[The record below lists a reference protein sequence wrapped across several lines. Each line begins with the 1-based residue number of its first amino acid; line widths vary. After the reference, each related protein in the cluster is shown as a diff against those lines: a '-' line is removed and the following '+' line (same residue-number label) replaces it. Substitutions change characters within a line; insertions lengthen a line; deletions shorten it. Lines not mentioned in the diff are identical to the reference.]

1 MRRKLRL
8 KGNLKNDQVTKKG
21 IPKLILLVLLLVIIV
36 PMVVYLT
43 IVSKRITMK
52 IGEITNL
59 ENITEEYDCSA
70 NNKKIA
76 IYNHNKI
83 VSLEKGTSEL
93 TCQNQQKK
101 IRYNVKVMYNDIDIE
116 QKEMAIGDKII
127 IDTSNEIIVPD
138 NDNIIIEGNEITVLS
153 EGKLNIA
160 VLENGK
166 TFKIITV
173 VVKETKASNALTNLN
188 YGINVVNGEMLLG
201 GSRFNLMGV
210 NTFNLFSDVINN
222 KKSIESVKKDI
233 DFLAQKGVPFI
244 RVPFCT
250 WDDSGYKIYQENQA
264 KYFEV
269 MDAIVKYAE
278 KKKIGLVIDFFWN
291 DSTLF
296 YYNKEQRADM
306 GNVGSNSMKFA
317 RKYVEDIVKKYKN
330 SLAIWGYEI
339 GNEYN
344 LDVDLYPTSSVNV
357 KPSSSINGTNYN
369 SKDFFTTNELITFY
383 TEISKTIYSLD
394 PYRFITNGDAAARA
408 GAASLYG
415 QTKNIYYSNHKSWD
429 NKFDYTGSTEYMN
442 MILKLSPSYINTTSF
457 HLYNYDLER
466 SIGGFDAYLKMY
478 VNYARNNKK
487 ALYLGEFNGN
497 TSMGDSES
505 NFSKELFN
513 QEITSIKNNS
523 SIQLSSVWMWNR
535 EANDGSYI
543 ISNQAEKDRYR
554 LEKIYEYNKNSQQ
567 VLVNYWGKNIE
578 KGSNALLGL
587 SDVSNVNSSN
597 IVYSINNNTISVT
610 SKANDGNGSTN
621 GRVYLTAG
629 KTYSF
634 NVETNGIWGTTSG
647 TDTVEAFLL
656 LNGNYNSVIHLKQKS
671 YTFTPQE
678 TGIYWLRLDVNM
690 ASKTYYFKNIEIKE
704 IDTVASPNEYT
715 IKFNANGGIGNMN
728 NLKMVYGTS
737 KNLTINTYTRTGYM
751 FDGWSTSPSG
761 AVVYK
766 NGQSVNNLTT
776 VNGGF
781 VNLYAHWTS
790 KKEYTIR
797 FNTNGGVGS
806 MGNLK
811 MVYGTSKNLT
821 INTYTR
827 TGYTFDGWSTNPS
840 GAVVYKNG
848 QSVNN
853 LTTVNG
859 SVVNLYAHWTP
870 KTMTITYKE
879 EKFGTKS
886 ANKKGVKITYN
897 QKNSYITLNGKQA
910 GKIDLMLLTNQKFIN
925 NEKYVVTLN
934 YISGSYT
941 NKSGVRLVVEPKK
954 NNGASMTT
962 RNNVDVL
969 LPTSTNRKYTATL
982 TMSSTAAREGTTL
995 YSWIWASKAND
1006 VKYNNYKIKISIVKT
1021 ETKTGKYNTNYSLP
1035 SNPTR
1040 FGYAFNGWYTQE
1052 NGGSKITNQVKI
1064 TKFSNHDI
1072 YAHWR

>member
-1 MRRKLRL
+1 
-8 KGNLKNDQVTKKG
+8 
-21 IPKLILLVLLLVIIV
+21 
-36 PMVVYLT
+36 
-43 IVSKRITMK
+43 
-52 IGEITNL
+52 
-59 ENITEEYDCSA
+59 
-70 NNKKIA
+70 
-76 IYNHNKI
+76 
-83 VSLEKGTSEL
+83 
-93 TCQNQQKK
+93 
-101 IRYNVKVMYNDIDIE
+101 
-116 QKEMAIGDKII
+116 
-127 IDTSNEIIVPD
+127 
-138 NDNIIIEGNEITVLS
+138 
-153 EGKLNIA
+153 
-160 VLENGK
+160 
-166 TFKIITV
+166 
-173 VVKETKASNALTNLN
+173 
-188 YGINVVNGEMLLG
+188 
-201 GSRFNLMGV
+201 
-210 NTFNLFSDVINN
+210 
-222 KKSIESVKKDI
+222 
-233 DFLAQKGVPFI
+233 
-244 RVPFCT
+244 
-250 WDDSGYKIYQENQA
+250 
-264 KYFEV
+264 

-776 VNGGF
+776 VNG
-781 VNLYAHWTS
+781 
-790 KKEYTIR
+790 
-797 FNTNGGVGS
+797 
-806 MGNLK
+806 
-811 MVYGTSKNLT
+811 
-821 INTYTR
+821 
-827 TGYTFDGWSTNPS
+827 
-840 GAVVYKNG
+840 
-848 QSVNN
+848 
-853 LTTVNG
+853 